1 MRINREESRASKEDL
16 HEWERHEREL
26 YNRFMRK
33 MKRVG
38 CAIIII
44 TLLWSLGWMYKIL
57 MLLINE

>member
-1 MRINREESRASKEDL
+1 MRINTDESRERKEDL
-16 HEWERHEREL
+16 HEWERHEQEL

>member
-1 MRINREESRASKEDL
+1 MRINREESRERKEDL
-16 HEWERHEREL
+16 YEWERHEQEL

-44 TLLWSLGWMYKIL
+44 TILWSIGWMYKIL